1 MKDRSTRPLS
11 KSEQMARVRTKNTAP
26 ELLLR
31 RALWHAGIRYRLRI
45 RLPGS
50 PDLVVP
56 GAMVAIF
63 VDGCFWHGCPDHYK
77 PPATNSSF
85 WQEKLEKNRAR
96 DNLASQTLADQ
107 GWTVLRFWEHEVYAQ
122 LDVVLACV
130 QSTLAEKKR
139 PSAQD
144 PSTFAR

>member
-1 MKDRSTRPLS
+1 MKRRSNGPLS
-11 KSEQMARVRTKNTAP
+11 KSEQMARVRTKDTAP

-31 RALWHAGIRYRLRI
+31 RALWHAGIRYRLRA

-56 GAMVAIF
+56 RAMVAIF

-77 PPATNSSF
+77 LPATNCSF
-85 WQEKLEKNRAR
+85 WQNKLEKNHAR
-96 DNLASQTLADQ
+96 DNLANQTLADQ
-107 GWTVLRFWEHEVYAQ
+107 GWTVLRFWEHEVIAHV
-122 LDVVLACV
+122 DIVLARI

-139 PSAQD
+139 
-144 PSTFAR
+144 